1 MANLL
6 RSLLIIMLVVVG
18 MTVFMGLRWIDI
30 NMDHRQF
37 AIMSYLFTLFVQA
50 FVMFYF
56 IGISRLV
63 KNVYEILHSE
73 KDLDQLFDENPG
85 DLAPYKEKTIRFVQD
100 SDRFKRQTIPW
111 TMLMIILGAIA
122 FLLGGAYDTHVVEKT
137 THSGV
142 AYGFVFAMLIGFFR
156 QWYFLGKGHILLR
169 KLKYLF
175 SIPDGQM

>member
-1 MANLL
+1 MAYLL
-6 RSLLIIMLVVVG
+6 RTLLIIMFSVVL
-18 MTVFMGLRWIDI
+18 MTVFMGLHWLNIDI
-30 NMDHRQF
+30 DHRQF

-63 KNVYEILHSE
+63 KNVYTLLDSE
-73 KDLDQLFDENPG
+73 KDLDQLFDEAPA
-85 DLAPYKEKTIRFVQD
+85 DLKPYKEKTYRFVQD

-122 FLLGGAYDTHVVEKT
+122 FLLGGAYDTNMVQRT

-142 AYGFVFAMLIGFFR
+142 AYGFVFAMVIGFFR
-156 QWYFLGKGHILLR
+156 QWFFLGKGHLLLR